1 MAKNRKIKQ
10 LKDEI
15 VSKCFGYCFLRRG
28 QNGFFFDKYQVFLLY
43 IQWIRIETFAMDK
56 TILLPLKLM
65 LQQMTFK

>member
-15 VSKCFGYCFLRRG
+15 VSKCFGYCFLRTEWI
-28 QNGFFFDKYQVFLLY
+28 FLDKYQVFLLY